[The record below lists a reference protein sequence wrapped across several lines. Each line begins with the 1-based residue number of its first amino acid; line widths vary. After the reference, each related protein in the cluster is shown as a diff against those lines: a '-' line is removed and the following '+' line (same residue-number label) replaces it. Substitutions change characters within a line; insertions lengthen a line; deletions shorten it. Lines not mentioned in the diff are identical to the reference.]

1 MVLLKGRQMKLSLI
15 IEKKEL
21 KRKRG
26 TFFVDEKML
35 EEYIAGI
42 EPVDEKVRDR
52 ARARMDQLAKPPGSL
67 GKLEDIAVRFASIT
81 GEIRNYIKKKI
92 VVIMSSDNGVYEE
105 GISPTPQSVTMVQT
119 INFTRRI
126 TGVGALSK
134 ANDTELCAIDVG
146 INGDVPKALLGDEM
160 QMYLDD
166 KIIDRKIRKGTSNIA
181 KGPAMTRS
189 EALAAIETG
198 LEVTRMLRA
207 RDYHIVGVGEMGI
220 GNTTTSAAVLKSLTG
235 CSAEKATGR
244 GGGLSD
250 QGYEKKLKIVEN
262 AANRTKG
269 MDVLDC
275 LAEVGGF
282 DICAMVG
289 VYLGAA
295 KNRIPVVID
304 GYISAVAA
312 LAAYKLAPVCKDYMF
327 ASHDSAEN
335 GYRIAMDQLG
345 LEPMLNL
352 DMRLGEGSGCV
363 LAFDVIKGALGVMD
377 YMGTYEEAKI
387 AENYL
392 DLMKD
397 ARFC

>member
-1 MVLLKGRQMKLSLI
+1 M
-15 IEKKEL
+15 KKE
-21 KRKRG
+21 RN
-26 TFFVDEKML
+26 FFVNEKIFN
-35 EEYIAGI
+35 EYIEGI
-42 EPVDEKVRDR
+42 EPVDEKVRDK
-52 ARARMDQLAKPPGSL
+52 AWSRMNQLAKPPGSL
-67 GKLEDIAVRFASIT
+67 GKLEELAVKFAAIT
-81 GEIRNYIKKKI
+81 GDVRNFIKKKI

-105 GISPTPQSVTMVQT
+105 GISPTPQSVTLVQT
-119 INFTRRI
+119 LNFIRRI
-126 TGVGALSK
+126 TGVGALAK
-134 ANDTELCAIDVG
+134 VNDTDICAIDMG
-146 INGDVPKALLGDEM
+146 INGDIPKNLLAEEM
-160 QMYLDD
+160 QMYLED
-166 KIIDRKIRKGTSNIA
+166 KIIDRKIRKSTSNIA
-181 KGPAMTRS
+181 KGPAMSRE
-189 EALAAIETG
+189 EALTAMETG
-198 LEVTRMLRA
+198 FEVTRMLKA

-235 CSAEKATGR
+235 CTAEMATGR

-250 QGYEKKLKIVEN
+250 EGYEKKIKIVE
-262 AANRTKG
+262 AASNRTTG
-269 MDVLDC
+269 MDVIDI

-295 KNRIPVVID
+295 KNKLPVVID

-312 LAAYKLAPVCKDYMF
+312 LAAYKIVPASRDYMF

-335 GYRIAMDQLG
+335 GYRIAMEQLG
-345 LEPMLNL
+345 LEPILNL

-363 LAFDVIKGALGVMD
+363 LAFDIIKGAIGVMD
-377 YMGTYEEAKI
+377 YMGTYDEAKI